1 MKSNMP
7 QTRIRVFPIL
17 MILFLI
23 VPIIEIYLLIEVG
36 GLIGV
41 LPTIG
46 LVVLTAVIGASL
58 LRSQGSETYLRFN
71 RALSEGRMPANEILE
86 GVALLIG
93 GALLLTPGF
102 FTDAIGF
109 ICLLPFTRRP
119 LVKFIINKFNPL
131 ANAGGSP
138 FVSSNLGGAQSGSV
152 RRPPSETPKNGDV
165 IEGEVM
171 DRSDER

>member
-1 MKSNMP
+1 
-7 QTRIRVFPIL
+7 
-17 MILFLI
+17 
-23 VPIIEIYLLIEVG
+23 
-36 GLIGV
+36 
-41 LPTIG
+41 
-46 LVVLTAVIGASL
+46 
-58 LRSQGSETYLRFN
+58 
-71 RALSEGRMPANEILE
+71 MPANEILE

-131 ANAGGSP
+131 ANAGASP
-138 FVSSNLGGAQSGSV
+138 FASSNLGGAQSGPV
-152 RRPPSETPKNGDV
+152 HRPPSDTPRSGDV